1 MNKKIILVLIGMAL
15 FTGCWKKTPLPTI
28 DSNTTKEQNTS
39 VVIEE
44 QNISIIPLEENISI
58 VPIPIP
64 VPVPPVIMEE
74 EEKDV
79 FTWKQNDEVFME
91 GVASKIVVVK
101 SKRVAVLFD
110 ADDNMLSRHRI
121 SLGEHPIGAKRKKGD
136 KKTPE
141 GVYRILDIR
150 RDPKYYKEILISYPN
165 REDIEASRALG
176 VNPGGGITF
185 HAQVPWNWDG
195 HGDDYTLSHDW
206 TIGCMAMTN
215 KGMDNVWS
223 SVNKDTI
230 VEIRE

>member
-1 MNKKIILVLIGMAL
+1 MRKQLILILIFLIAFVGCRKKVKFPPKKEDINKTV
-15 FTGCWKKTPLPTI
+15 
-28 DSNTTKEQNTS
+28 
-39 VVIEE
+39 E
-44 QNISIIPLEENISI
+44 QNISIIIDI
-58 VPIPIP
+58 
-64 VPVPPVIMEE
+64 EE
-74 EEKDV
+74 EPKLDI
-79 FTWKQNDEVFME
+79 FDCQQNDEVFQE
-91 GVASKIVVVK
+91 GIASKIVVVK

-110 ADDNMLSRHRI
+110 EDGNMLSRHRI
-121 SLGEHPIGAKRKKGD
+121 SLGEHPIGPKREEGD

-141 GVYRILDIR
+141 GVYHIVDIR
-150 RDPKYYKEILISYPN
+150 SDPKYYKEILISYPN

-176 VNPGGGITF
+176 VKPGGGITF

-215 KGMDNVWS
+215 KGIDNVCS

>member
-1 MNKKIILVLIGMAL
+1 MRKQLILILIFLIAFVGCRKKVKVPPKKEDINKTV
-15 FTGCWKKTPLPTI
+15 
-28 DSNTTKEQNTS
+28 
-39 VVIEE
+39 E
-44 QNISIIPLEENISI
+44 QNISIIIDI
-58 VPIPIP
+58 
-64 VPVPPVIMEE
+64 EE
-74 EEKDV
+74 EPKLDI
-79 FTWKQNDEVFME
+79 FDCQQNDEVFQE
-91 GVASKIVVVK
+91 GIASKIVVVK

-110 ADDNMLSRHRI
+110 EDGNMLSRHRI
-121 SLGEHPIGAKRKKGD
+121 SLGEHPIGPKREEGD

-141 GVYRILDIR
+141 GVYHIVDIR
-150 RDPKYYKEILISYPN
+150 SDPKYYKEILISYPN

-176 VNPGGGITF
+176 VKPGGGITF

-215 KGMDNVWS
+215 KGIDNVCS

>member
-1 MNKKIILVLIGMAL
+1 MKKGILVLLIGMIVFA
-15 FTGCWKKTPLPTI
+15 GCGKKPPFPK
-28 DSNTTKEQNTS
+28 DSNTTEGVKDTNITIEQNTS
-39 VVIEE
+39 
-44 QNISIIPLEENISI
+44 ISTLEDDIFECN
-58 VPIPIP
+58 
-64 VPVPPVIMEE
+64 
-74 EEKDV
+74 
-79 FTWKQNDEVFME
+79 QNDEVFRE
-91 GVASKIVVVK
+91 GIASKIVVVK
-101 SKRVAVLFD
+101 SKRIAVLFD
-110 ADDNMLSRHRI
+110 TDGNMLSRHRI
-121 SLGEHPIGAKRKKGD
+121 SLGEHPVGPKREAGD

-141 GVYRILDIR
+141 GVYHIVDIR

-185 HAQVPWNWDG
+185 HSQVPWNWDG

-215 KGMDNVWS
+215 KGMDNVWD

>member
-1 MNKKIILVLIGMAL
+1 MSMKILFLLVGIAVFIGCGKKVKVPPNKEDIN
-15 FTGCWKKTPLPTI
+15 KT
-28 DSNTTKEQNTS
+28 
-39 VVIEE
+39 VV
-44 QNISIIPLEENISI
+44 EENISI
-58 VPIPIP
+58 II
-64 VPVPPVIMEE
+64 EE
-74 EEKDV
+74 EPKLDI
-79 FTWKQNDEVFME
+79 FDCQQNDEIFQE
-91 GVASKIVVVK
+91 GIASKLVVVK

-110 ADDNMLSRHRI
+110 ENGNMLSRHRI
-121 SLGEHPIGAKRKKGD
+121 SLGKHPVGPKREEGD

-141 GVYRILDIR
+141 GVYHIVDIR

-176 VNPGGGITF
+176 VKTGGGITF

-215 KGMDNVWS
+215 KGMDNVWD

>member
-1 MNKKIILVLIGMAL
+1 MKRVLPFLTIGIIA
-15 FTGCWKKTPLPTI
+15 FTGCGKKP
-28 DSNTTKEQNTS
+28 
-39 VVIEE
+39 
-44 QNISIIPLEENISI
+44 
-58 VPIPIP
+58 
-64 VPVPPVIMEE
+64 PVPPKDSNITNITEQNSSITILEE
-74 EEKDV
+74 DNSSIATVEEDNI
-79 FTWKQNDEVFME
+79 FDWKQNDEVFRE
-91 GVASKIVVVK
+91 GLATKIVVVK

-110 ADDNMLSRHRI
+110 EDGNMLSRHRI
-121 SLGEHPIGAKRKKGD
+121 SLGEHPIGPKRQKGD

-141 GVYRILDIR
+141 GVYHIVDIR

-215 KGMDNVWS
+215 KGMDNVWDS
-223 SVNKDTI
+223 INKDTI

>member
-1 MNKKIILVLIGMAL
+1 MKKGIPILLIAMIV
-15 FTGCWKKTPLPTI
+15 FVGCGGKKKPLPE
-28 DSNTTKEQNTS
+28 DSNITEQNSSIIT
-39 VVIEE
+39 VIEE
-44 QNISIIPLEENISI
+44 EDDIFNWQ
-58 VPIPIP
+58 
-64 VPVPPVIMEE
+64 
-74 EEKDV
+74 
-79 FTWKQNDEVFME
+79 QNDEIFQE
-91 GVASKIVVVK
+91 GIASKIVVVK

-110 ADDNMLSRHRI
+110 EDGNMLSRHRI
-121 SLGEHPIGAKRKKGD
+121 SLGEHPVGPKREEGD

-141 GVYRILDIR
+141 GVYHIVDIR

-176 VNPGGGITF
+176 VKPGGGITF

-215 KGMDNVWS
+215 KGMDNVWD